1 MLKAI
6 KRLVIFILTVT
17 LFTALSSCDNTRDTE
32 PFSAFSGDI
41 RADVRLTL
49 GESSSVYVFARTGET
64 ETVAFSEPTELSGY
78 VFKKLG
84 EKITLSY
91 DGLSAEVNSS
101 VGRIAIVSSALFAPE
116 TDGISSISAREQDGE
131 FFTEIVCGDITYRFL
146 KDGTPI
152 GAEGEVLGVHFCAE
166 ILSIGGAE

>member
-1 MLKAI
+1 MIQAL
-6 KRLVIFILTVT
+6 KRLAVLILTIT

-64 ETVAFSEPTELSGY
+64 ETVTFSEPTELSGY
-78 VFKKLG
+78 VFKKVG

-101 VGRIAIVSSALFAPE
+101 VGRISVISSAIFSPE
-116 TDGISSISAREQDGE
+116 TDGISSISAKEQDGAL
-131 FFTEIVCGDITYRFL
+131 FTEIVCGDITYRFL
-146 KDGTPI
+146 KDGTPVS
-152 GAEGEVLGVHFCAE
+152 AEGHVLGISFSAE
-166 ILSIGGAE
+166 IISIGGSE

>member
-1 MLKAI
+1 MKNI
-6 KRLVIFILTVT
+6 RRLVIILLT
-17 LFTALSSCDNTRDTE
+17 LLLLPALSSCDNTRNTE

-49 GESSSVYVFARTGET
+49 GESSSVSVFTRIGET
-64 ETVAFSEPTELSGY
+64 ETVAFSEPNELSGY

-84 EKITLSY
+84 DKITLSY
-91 DGLSAEVNSS
+91 GDLSAEVNSS